1 MTSDTIEFKC
11 QERTVKSTNRHLL
24 LDWNENNTCVCSGD
38 RRGHKTVCF
47 HRSIHTK
54 PSRLLFYLATFS
66 FSVFPFIVAV
76 TACCLLLCVDQRGG
90 FSLRW
95 ADTMVALT
103 QVIWCVQPGG
113 CILVAL
119 FSCFSQTSIG
129 NLEGFQVN
137 SCTGVGTKKRQA
149 GSVTQVWYSSP
160 PPQPPHPRNK
170 TRHGYSLWLTASP
183 QSCDRDG
190 FIRVSVWLY
199 INERMLCL
207 FSFYHQ

>member
-1 MTSDTIEFKC
+1 M
-11 QERTVKSTNRHLL
+11 
-24 LDWNENNTCVCSGD
+24 CSGD

-47 HRSIHTK
+47 HCSIHLNIVQNMQESSQHHENTHICTLSHTK
-54 PSRLLFYLATFS
+54 PSRLLVYLATFS
-66 FSVFPFIVAV
+66 FSVFPFIIAV
-76 TACCLLLCVDQRGG
+76 TACCLLLCVDQWGG

-103 QVIWCVQPGG
+103 QVIRCVQPGG
-113 CILVAL
+113 CILVVL
-119 FSCFSQTSIG
+119 FSCLSQTSIG

-137 SCTGVGTKKRQA
+137 SCAGVGTKKRQA
-149 GSVTQVWYSSP
+149 GSVTQVWSSSP
-160 PPQPPHPRNK
+160 PPPPPHPRDK

-190 FIRVSVWLY
+190 FIRVSMWLY